1 MGELVHIE
9 NTDISIK
16 EYNGHRVVTF
26 KDVDLV
32 HERPEGTAKRNFAEN
47 KEHFIEGV
55 DYFSI
60 SRKDVGTDFVLTY
73 GFDNKAPSGIVI
85 TESGY
90 LMLIKPFRDDL
101 AWKVQRQLVN
111 SYFRVRNIVDDR
123 LSPETKMLF
132 TMINQIAESEL
143 QAKQAKELAQKA
155 IETTE
160 SIKEAV
166 MPIFDNWREE
176 TNEKFNR
183 IQKNAEMP
191 FKDLRTEMYIE
202 LERRAGCDLS
212 VRLRNKRNRM
222 MDSGCTKTEINNLN
236 KMDIIEG
243 DKKLKEI
250 FSKIVA
256 EYEIKFCA

>member
-1 MGELVHIE
+1 MGDLVHIE

-32 HERPEGTAKRNFAEN
+32 HNRPEGTARKRFNDN
-47 KEHFIEGV
+47 KKHFIEGEDFFV
-55 DYFSI
+55 RKTDEAAKDY
-60 SRKDVGTDFVLTY
+60 
-73 GFDNKAPSGIVI
+73 GIVAPNGLVLL
-85 TESGY
+85 TEQGY
-90 LMLIKPFRDDL
+90 LMLVKSFTDDL

-111 SYFRVRNIVDDR
+111 SYFRVRHIVDDR

-183 IQKNAEMP
+183 IQKNADKP
-191 FKDLRTEMYIE
+191 FKDLRTEMYAE

-212 VRLRNKRNRM
+212 VRLRNKRSRM
-222 MDSGCTKTEINNLN
+222 MENGCTKTEINNLN

-243 DKKLKEI
+243 DKKLREI
-250 FSKIVA
+250 FSKIVS

>member
-32 HERPEGTAKRNFAEN
+32 HNRPEGTARKRFNDN
-47 KEHFIEGV
+47 KKHFIEGEDFFV
-55 DYFSI
+55 RKTDEAAKDY
-60 SRKDVGTDFVLTY
+60 
-73 GFDNKAPSGIVI
+73 GIVAPNGLVLL
-85 TESGY
+85 TEQGY
-90 LMLIKPFRDDL
+90 LMLVKSFTDDL

-111 SYFRVRNIVDDR
+111 SYFRVRHIVDDR

-183 IQKNAEMP
+183 IQKNADKP
-191 FKDLRTEMYIE
+191 FKDLRTEMYAE

-212 VRLRNKRNRM
+212 VRLRNKRSRM
-222 MDSGCTKTEINNLN
+222 MENGCTKTEINNLN

-243 DKKLKEI
+243 DKKLREI
-250 FSKIVA
+250 FSKIVS

>member
-1 MGELVHIE
+1 MGDLVHIE
-9 NTDISIK
+9 NIDISIK

-32 HERPEGTAKRNFAEN
+32 HNRPEGTARKRFNDN
-47 KEHFIEGV
+47 KKHFIEGEDFFV
-55 DYFSI
+55 RKTDEAAKDY
-60 SRKDVGTDFVLTY
+60 
-73 GFDNKAPSGIVI
+73 GIVAPNGLVLL
-85 TESGY
+85 TEQGY
-90 LMLIKPFRDDL
+90 LMLVKSFTDDL

-111 SYFRVRNIVDDR
+111 SYFRVRHIVDDR

-191 FKDLRTEMYIE
+191 FKDLRTEMYAE

-212 VRLRNKRNRM
+212 VRLRNKRSRM
-222 MDSGCTKTEINNLN
+222 MENGCTKTEINNLN

-243 DKKLKEI
+243 DKKLREI
-250 FSKIVA
+250 FSKIVS